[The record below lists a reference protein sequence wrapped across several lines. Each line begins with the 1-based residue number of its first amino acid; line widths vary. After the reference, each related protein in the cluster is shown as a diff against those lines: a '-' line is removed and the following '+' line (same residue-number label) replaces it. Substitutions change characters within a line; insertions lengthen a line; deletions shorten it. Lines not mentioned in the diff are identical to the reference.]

1 MKQSYLNSV
10 TMVSMLKDIY
20 RAPVSVGGSFELVS
34 VLKIQL
40 WAQNQRFST
49 SLNLFSIF
57 F

>member
-49 SLNLFSIF
+49 SLKSV
-57 F
+57 